1 MRLPILMDRV
11 ALNSLCELFV
21 CRVHF
26 GLCVLSH
33 HKRLA
38 KNCLSD
44 SLVEADNQS
53 VSGRVGERVRG
64 VEVS

>member
-11 ALNSLCELFV
+11 ALNSHCELLV

-33 HKRLA
+33 HRRLA
-38 KNCLSD
+38 KIRLSD
-44 SLVEADNQS
+44 SVVETDNES
-53 VSGRVGERVRG
+53 VRGGVGERERG